1 MASTDSVSAR
11 SKTSPS
17 RGAGAGAPARAPAA
31 GAGQRS
37 TPARGGPADVLAA
50 SVAPRKRFRIT
61 AQRLTL
67 GMFVAEL
74 DRPWIDTPFLLQGFL
89 LDSEVE
95 LETLRKYCRYA
106 FVDLELSDPS
116 AANRIHEAELLS
128 HLDIR
133 EQEKKDFRS
142 LGSGGDITSTPKPA
156 ASSNRVVQTLKM
168 RSDAKVSQST
178 RERFRELVRSQ
189 NGGQTIRGAEGGGS
203 GWRRWIDGLASL
215 FSRGPRDSEIEKA
228 AKAARK
234 RLEASMLKEL
244 PPGTKLSPYP
254 EQRPVVEEMP
264 RARRSMDRSE
274 QTLADLAQVVKS
286 GGVPNITNVKQAV
299 DDMVSSII
307 DNPDA
312 LMWVARLRNE
322 DTSTYTHG
330 VRVALYMISLGRHL
344 GLPRSEMANLGMIG
358 MLADVGK
365 IKLPR
370 PLLEKPGMLNPAE
383 YAIVKE
389 HVRLG
394 LESLNQRETLP
405 DEVRQGIEQHHE
417 RLDGS
422 GYPGGLAGDAICLYG
437 RIAGIADC
445 FSALITSRPYANAQ
459 ALQDALMNLYQWA
472 GTWFNEALVENFV
485 QSIGVFPVGSLVEL
499 SNGEIAVV
507 VAQNRVR
514 RLEPKVL
521 VLTSPDK
528 RPLAKPTERDL
539 FQDGRDKEGKRQRI
553 TRGLP
558 TGAYGLKMRD
568 FYADNIANA
577 NRLV

>member
-1 MASTDSVSAR
+1 MASTDSVSTR
-11 SKTSPS
+11 SQSSPE
-17 RGAGAGAPARAPAA
+17 RGAGTPTRAPA
-31 GAGQRS
+31 GSGGQRS
-37 TPARGGPADVLAA
+37 MHGRGGPADVLAA

-106 FVDLELSDPS
+106 FVDLELSDPG
-116 AANRIHEAELLS
+116 AASRIHEAELLS
-128 HLDIR
+128 QIEIR
-133 EQEKKDFRS
+133 EHEKKDFRS
-142 LGSGGDITSTPKPA
+142 LGSGDDVAGTARPA
-156 ASSNRVVQTLKM
+156 GSGGRIVQTLKL

-178 RERFRELVRSQ
+178 RERFRELIRNQ
-189 NGGQTIRGAEGGGS
+189 NGGQTIRGAEAGS
-203 GWRRWIDGLASL
+203 SWRRLIDGLASL
-215 FSRGPRDSEIEKA
+215 FSRGPRDAEIEKA
-228 AKAARK
+228 DRIARK
-234 RLEASMLKEL
+234 RLEASLLEEL
-244 PPGTKLSPYP
+244 PPGTRLIPYA

-264 RARRSMDRSE
+264 RARRSLDRGE
-274 QTLADLAQVVKS
+274 QTLADLAQAVKS
-286 GGVPNITNVKQAV
+286 GGVPNIADVKQAV

-330 VRVALYMISLGRHL
+330 VRVALYMLSLGRHL
-344 GLPRSEMANLGMIG
+344 GLPRSEMASLGMIG

-365 IKLPR
+365 IKIPR

-405 DEVRQGIEQHHE
+405 DDVRQGIAQHHE

-422 GYPGGLAGDAICLYG
+422 GYPEGLAGDAICLYG

-459 ALQDALMNLYQWA
+459 APQDALMNLYQWA

-521 VLTSPDK
+521 VLTSADK
-528 RPLAKPTERDL
+528 RPLAKPLERDL

-568 FYADNIANA
+568 FYADNIAHA

>member
-1 MASTDSVSAR
+1 MASTDSVSTR
-11 SKTSPS
+11 SPS
-17 RGAGAGAPARAPAA
+17 GPERGAGTPTRAPASA
-31 GAGQRS
+31 GGQRA
-37 TPARGGPADVLAA
+37 THGRGSPADVLAA

-106 FVDLELSDPS
+106 FVDLELSDPG

-128 HLDIR
+128 QLDIR

-142 LGSGGDITSTPKPA
+142 LGSGGDVAGTPKSA
-156 ASSNRVVQTLKM
+156 GTASRVVQTLKM

-178 RERFRELVRSQ
+178 RERFRELIRNQ
-189 NGGQTIRGAEGGGS
+189 NGGQTIRGAEAAG
-203 GWRRWIDGLASL
+203 GWRRLIDGLASL
-215 FSRGPRDSEIEKA
+215 FSRGPRDAEIEKA
-228 AKAARK
+228 DRIARK
-234 RLEASMLKEL
+234 RLEASLLKEL
-244 PPGTKLSPYP
+244 PPGTRLTPYP
-254 EQRPVVEEMP
+254 EQRAVVEEMP
-264 RARRSMDRSE
+264 RARRSLDRSE

-286 GGVPNITNVKQAV
+286 GGVPNIADVKQAV

-344 GLPRSEMANLGMIG
+344 GLPRSEMASLGMIG

-365 IKLPR
+365 IKIPR

-405 DEVRQGIEQHHE
+405 DDVRQGIAQHHE

-422 GYPGGLAGDAICLYG
+422 GYPEGLAGDAICLYG

-459 ALQDALMNLYQWA
+459 APQDALMNLYQWA

-528 RPLAKPTERDL
+528 RPLAKPLERDL

-568 FYADNIANA
+568 FYADNIAHA